1 MIHSR
6 ARLSI
11 QPDHPGRTGQGP
23 ERKDS
28 PHLTDRP
35 VRPVEA
41 APAAPPMSR
50 FMTQLAERV
59 GREAFAKYFEHQTR
73 LRYSDGL
80 LEVVVPTGFVAE
92 LIGRKFSQD
101 LLHAAREELSLSPA
115 HADAAVE
122 LNFRVDAGAF
132 GNGHAGPGSTPPA
145 PRTSPTAAPARP
157 VPRPPAPRV
166 RVAPTPEPRYRLE
179 DFVVGESNRLAY
191 TAAER
196 IAQPDGPRPFS
207 HLFIHGPCGLG
218 KTHLLRGVAAR
229 FRELRPGA
237 AVVYLTAESFT
248 NSYISDVRSGRIE
261 AFRRAYRDVDLLCLD
276 DVQFFSSKTQTQ
288 TELLHTFD
296 AIGLSG
302 ARVVL
307 ASDEHPRKV
316 RKLSHSLV
324 SRFMSGMVVKIDPP
338 EPALRERIVAG
349 LARRRGLELAP
360 AACALIAGRCA
371 GAGSSA
377 SVRDMEGALTRIEAM
392 RTLAPSLGGE
402 GPGEIGLMLVRR
414 ALGIDEGAP
423 PVWRQ
428 RRPVRVDQIIEEVC
442 RTLRVEHPELLG
454 RGRHKRVVLART
466 LTAHLS
472 RQMTTLSFPE
482 IARAMGR
489 PNHSTVVTACQRIGR
504 QIERDEPLD
513 LGADAIPEL
522 AGLTVKTLAEQLRDD
537 IGRSAAGG

>member
-1 MIHSR
+1 
-6 ARLSI
+6 
-11 QPDHPGRTGQGP
+11 
-23 ERKDS
+23 
-28 PHLTDRP
+28 
-35 VRPVEA
+35 
-41 APAAPPMSR
+41 MSR

-92 LIGRKFSQD
+92 LIGRKFSSD
-101 LLHAAREELSLSPA
+101 LLEAARQELSLSPV
-115 HADAAVE
+115 HSDAAVE
-122 LNFRVDAGAF
+122 LNFRVDADAF
-132 GNGHAGPGSTPPA
+132 GNGHAVAVGAPA
-145 PRTSPTAAPARP
+145 PRVSPTAAPVRSI
-157 VPRPPAPRV
+157 PRPPTPRV

-218 KTHLLRGVAAR
+218 KTHLLQGIAAR
-229 FRELRPGA
+229 FRERRPGA

-338 EPALRERIVAG
+338 EPSLRERIVAG
-349 LARRRGLELAP
+349 LAQRRGLKLAP

-371 GAGSSA
+371 GAGSGA
-377 SVRDMEGALTRIEAM
+377 SVRDMEGALTRIEAI

-402 GPGEIGLMLVRR
+402 GPGGEIGLVLVRH

-504 QIERDEPLD
+504 QIERDEALD

-522 AGLTVKTLAEQLRDD
+522 AGLTVKALAEQLRDD
-537 IGRSAAGG
+537 ISRSAAGG